1 MNSKDEATH
10 NRVLLAVPPGGEFLS
25 AMDDRR

>member
-1 MNSKDEATH
+1 MNSKGKATP
-10 NRVLLAVPPGGEFLS
+10 NQVLLLVPPGGELLS

>member
-1 MNSKDEATH
+1 MNFEDGATH
-10 NRVLLAVPPGGEFLS
+10 NRALLAVPPGGELLP